1 LKYCVSR
8 HHFLLL
14 TYAGLSLYT
23 IVSTTG
29 LFPSD
34 LDYLPLW
41 RYFLRIILVQRVIP
55 YFPKLDWS
63 DILAGRSGGSSG
75 GSEGTGGVNGC
86 GRIGEAEWS
95 IVVVLCDCIEELLG
109 QDKLPHNSAERLA
122 TMWGHNSARMGF
134 FHLVYRFVVIEGP
147 DMHPE
152 EARELRKQV
161 AMFQRKASSSDDVRH
176 AVGCGCNIG
185 SGILYC
191 WLIIMRTGWLCRC
204 W

>member
-1 LKYCVSR
+1 
-8 HHFLLL
+8 
-14 TYAGLSLYT
+14 
-23 IVSTTG
+23 

-34 LDYLPLW
+34 PDYLPLW
-41 RYFLRIILVQRVIP
+41 RYFLRSILVHRVIP

-122 TMWGHNSARMGF
+122 TLWGHNSARMGF
-134 FHLVYRFVVIEGP
+134 FHLVHRFVVIEGP
-147 DMHPE
+147 NMRPE
-152 EARELRKQV
+152 DVRELRKQV
-161 AMFQRKASSSDDVRH
+161 AMFQRKALSSDDVSCARLWVYWWYTLLLAH
-176 AVGCGCNIG
+176 KVGCLVVQVLVTLD
-185 SGILYC
+185 GILAVCEIY
-191 WLIIMRTGWLCRC
+191 T
-204 W
+204 